1 MLKNIAD
8 DVAFLLVRKRIVDN
22 EKREM
27 YAYGME
33 VILLNVINL
42 VIPFII
48 SLIMGVL
55 IHFIIFILVFIPL
68 RISTGGYHAKES
80 GICIIISTM
89 LYIVSVPL
97 SYLSSIS
104 YKNVVPLIL
113 FVFSILAIIIFA
125 PVENMNNH
133 LSHKS
138 KKRNRLIS
146 LLLVSADSIAIILFD
161 IFSIHIA
168 SNIMIFV
175 ILASA
180 LMIIGRFQNKTFF
193 IFK

>member
-42 VIPFII
+42 IIPFII

-55 IHFIIFILVFIPL
+55 IHFIVFILIFIPL

-104 YKNVVPLIL
+104 YKNVVLLIL

-125 PVENMNNH
+125 PVENMKNP
-133 LSHKS
+133 LGHKS

-146 LLLVSADSIAIILFD
+146 LLLISADSITLVIAYVLAQNIAT
-161 IFSIHIA
+161 SI
-168 SNIMIFV
+168 MTFV
-175 ILASA
+175 ILASF
-180 LMIIGRFQNKTFF
+180 LMIIGVSKK
-193 IFK
+193 FK

>member
-33 VILLNVINL
+33 VILLNIINL

-48 SLIMGVL
+48 SLIMGGL
-55 IHFIIFILVFIPL
+55 IHFIVFILVFIPL

-80 GICIIISTM
+80 GTCIIISTI
-89 LYIVSVPL
+89 LYIVSIPL
-97 SYLSSIS
+97 SYLSSMS
-104 YKNVVPLIL
+104 YKNAVPLIL
-113 FVFSILAIIIFA
+113 FVFSILVVFIFA
-125 PVENMNNH
+125 PVENMNNT

-146 LLLVSADSIAIILFD
+146 LVLVSVDSIAIILFD

-175 ILASA
+175 ILASI
-180 LMIIGRFQNKTFF
+180 LMIVGHFHKKFN
-193 IFK
+193 